1 MDSKKFHITVL
12 ITYFCAGLAFFLDYI
27 TKEMVKSHFPNIG
40 DYKVIFDWL
49 WFTHVV
55 NYGAAFSS
63 FYGQRLLLSIFASVI
78 SIGIIVYERKTYK
91 TRTKLL
97 SASLGFL
104 LGGALGNLYD
114 RILYGKVTDFLD
126 LRWAWD
132 DLSPIVLFGKT
143 IFSGVKKGDNIWAIF
158 NVADICINIG
168 IGLLILYFIFQE
180 GKENKK
186 VNKKENEVKI

>member
-1 MDSKKFHITVL
+1 MESKKFHITVL
-12 ITYFCAGLAFFLDYI
+12 ITYFCAFLAFFLDYI
-27 TKEMVKSHFPNIG
+27 TKEMIKAHFPNLG
-40 DYKVIFDWL
+40 DHKVIFDWL

-63 FYGQRLLLSIFASVI
+63 FYGQRILLSIFAATI
-78 SIGIIVYERKTYK
+78 SLGIIIYERKSYK

-104 LGGALGNLYD
+104 LGGAIGNLYD
-114 RILYGKVTDFLD
+114 RILYGRVTDFFD
-126 LRWAWD
+126 LRWPLD
-132 DLSPIVLFGKT
+132 DLSPITLFGKT
-143 IFSGVKKGDNIWAIF
+143 IFSGFKKGENIFAIF

-180 GKENKK
+180 EKNNKDEIK
-186 VNKKENEVKI
+186 T

>member
-1 MDSKKFHITVL
+1 MNNKKFHITVL
-12 ITYFCAGLAFFLDYI
+12 ITYCCAGLAFFLDYI
-27 TKEMVKSHFPNIG
+27 TKEMVKNTFPNIG

-63 FYGQRLLLSIFASVI
+63 FYGQRVMLAIFASTI
-78 SIGIIVYERKTYK
+78 SLGIIIYERKTYK
-91 TRTKLL
+91 IRTKLL

-104 LGGALGNLYD
+104 LGGAFGNLYD
-114 RILYGKVTDFLD
+114 RVLYGRVTDFLD

-143 IFSGVKKGDNIWAIF
+143 VFSGFRRGENMFAIF

-180 GKENKK
+180 GKENMK
-186 VNKKENEVKI
+186 NEEDKVKI